1 MSFLFMDGRRLSAL
15 ENSVDFFKGNSI
27 NPVCYNKNEFI
38 TVDFPSVCNFMLE
51 LDSCAIEVIA

>member
-1 MSFLFMDGRRLSAL
+1 MSFLFMDGRRLLAL

-27 NPVCYNKNEFI
+27 NPVCYNKMNSQI
-38 TVDFPSVCNFMLE
+38 DFRSVCNFMLE